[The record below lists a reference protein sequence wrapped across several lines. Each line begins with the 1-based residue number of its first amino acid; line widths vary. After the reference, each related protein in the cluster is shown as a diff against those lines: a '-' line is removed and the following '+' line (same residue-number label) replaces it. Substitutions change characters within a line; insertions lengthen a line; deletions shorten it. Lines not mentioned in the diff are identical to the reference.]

1 MILASDKWFFHIY
14 RSDSFISWNVW
25 RRAQRVNTLKC
36 LSLENLGFGMSIP
49 AGQVGC
55 CREWMVPRAGW
66 CSTLMCGYL
75 GTEEEPRLW
84 ECGGA
89 GEFPV
94 VQGSHSAL
102 ISHTLL
108 FGYFLRGLNESHRLQ
123 EGTPGKKKKEQ
134 PLLQTNLPR
143 FGSSKS

>member
-1 MILASDKWFFHIY
+1 M
-14 RSDSFISWNVW
+14 
-25 RRAQRVNTLKC
+25 
-36 LSLENLGFGMSIP
+36 
-49 AGQVGC
+49 
-55 CREWMVPRAGW
+55 PRAGW

-84 ECGGA
+84 ERGGA

-108 FGYFLRGLNESHRLQ
+108 FGYFLRGLNESYRLQ
-123 EGTPGKKKKEQ
+123 EGTPGKKRTTAPPNKPTTLRE
-134 PLLQTNLPR
+134 
-143 FGSSKS
+143 

>member
-1 MILASDKWFFHIY
+1 M
-14 RSDSFISWNVW
+14 
-25 RRAQRVNTLKC
+25 
-36 LSLENLGFGMSIP
+36 
-49 AGQVGC
+49 
-55 CREWMVPRAGW
+55 PRAGW

-84 ECGGA
+84 ERGGA

-123 EGTPGKKKKEQ
+123 EGTPGKKKK
-134 PLLQTNLPR
+134 NNR
-143 FGSSKS
+143 SSKQTYHASGVVSRKQALQAEL

>member
-25 RRAQRVNTLKC
+25 RRAQRVNMLLKC

-94 VQGSHSAL
+94 VQGSHSAHFR
-102 ISHTLL
+102 HTAFWLL
-108 FGYFLRGLNESHRLQ
+108 PQRAEWVTPTARGDS
-123 EGTPGKKKKEQ
+123 GKKKKRTTAPPNKPTTLRE
-134 PLLQTNLPR
+134 
-143 FGSSKS
+143 